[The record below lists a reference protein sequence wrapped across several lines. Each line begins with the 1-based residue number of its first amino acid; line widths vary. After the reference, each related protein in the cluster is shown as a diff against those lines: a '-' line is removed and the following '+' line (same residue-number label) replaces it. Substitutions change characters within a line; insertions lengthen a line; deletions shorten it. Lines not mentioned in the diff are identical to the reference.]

1 MRRHFSHYVAL
12 FGIFGLAIFGFLN
25 FPTDKAF
32 GAALVI
38 ATAAS
43 YVSWGIVHHWAHR
56 DLYPEVFLEYL
67 AIAVLGGTI
76 TLAVLR

>member
-1 MRRHFSHYVAL
+1 MRRHFSHYVVL

-25 FPTDKAF
+25 FPADKAF
-32 GAALVI
+32 GASLVI

-43 YVSWGIVHHWAHR
+43 YVAWGTVHHWAHR

-76 TLAVLR
+76 TLAALR